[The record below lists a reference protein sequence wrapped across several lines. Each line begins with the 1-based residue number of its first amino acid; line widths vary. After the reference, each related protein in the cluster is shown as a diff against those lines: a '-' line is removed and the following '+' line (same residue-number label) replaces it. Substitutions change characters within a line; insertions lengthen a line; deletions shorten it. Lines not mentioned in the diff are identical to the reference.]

1 VFYFSACS
9 GTATGV
15 ASCISYNELQNDL
28 ADAEQ
33 KVVKYQHSI
42 EESRTSLN
50 SLVSIGHSFRIK
62 RQEKHIKDIEE
73 VLNHWSSK
81 SAALKPRIRLKL
93 VECINDLM
101 KEIRFAEMRNIKL
114 QNDFDSRVI
123 DLRCQL
129 NHYLSLYQISDD

>member
-1 VFYFSACS
+1 M
-9 GTATGV
+9 
-15 ASCISYNELQNDL
+15 I
-28 ADAEQ
+28 
-33 KVVKYQHSI
+33 YQLCI

-50 SLVSIGHSFRIK
+50 SLVPIGHSFRIK

-73 VLNHWSSK
+73 VLNHWCSK

-114 QNDFDSRVI
+114 QIDSDSRII
-123 DLRCQL
+123 DFRSQL
-129 NHYLSLYQISDD
+129 NHYLSIYKISDD